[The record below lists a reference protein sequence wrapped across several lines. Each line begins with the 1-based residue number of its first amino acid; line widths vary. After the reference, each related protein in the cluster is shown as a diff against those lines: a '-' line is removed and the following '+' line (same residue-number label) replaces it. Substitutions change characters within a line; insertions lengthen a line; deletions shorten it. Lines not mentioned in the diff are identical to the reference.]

1 MIYKFIDNNG
11 SEISVNTLSSLQA
24 LVDSET
30 VKENTKVKAGL
41 RGKWTTASNI
51 EELVFD
57 KEEIEEPEETQAPQG
72 DIKSFITKEEKTEEV
87 PSETKSDDL
96 PLASKPEEVTTQPW
110 QNEKKDIDEVNN
122 NITHENEKPEEEN
135 EKEIEEEKI
144 DHTYDDENIEGI
156 SAAASIKLGFKKIFD
171 FSGRASRSEFW
182 WFYLTYIFLSFLVI
196 FIIMFLAIMS
206 DPNISDS
213 ALDSMSY
220 IGYVTGIGTLGAT
233 VRRFHDR
240 DISGWAILLFIIP
253 LVNIYL
259 IVLLF
264 LKGTEGK
271 NKFGEYP
278 LSLIKK

>member
-11 SEISVNTLSSLQA
+11 SEISVNSLSSLQA

-41 RGKWTTASNI
+41 RGKWTTASKI
-51 EELVFD
+51 EELVFAKD
-57 KEEIEEPEETQAPQG
+57 EIEEPEETQAPQG

-259 IVLLF
+259 LVLLF

>member
-1 MIYKFIDNNG
+1 MIYKFIDING
-11 SEISVNTLSSLQA
+11 SEISVNSISSLQA

-30 VKENTKVKAGL
+30 IKENTKVKAGL
-41 RGKWTTASNI
+41 RGKWNTASNI

-57 KEEIEEPEETQAPQG
+57 KEEIDEPKETQAPQG
-72 DIKSFITKEEKTEEV
+72 DIKSFITQEENTEEV
-87 PSETKSDDL
+87 YAETKPENLNST
-96 PLASKPEEVTTQPW
+96 PKPEEVTTQPW
-110 QNEKKDIDEVNN
+110 QNEKEDIEEVNDD
-122 NITHENEKPEEEN
+122 ISQENEKL
-135 EKEIEEEKI
+135 EKEIESELEEEKT
-144 DHTYDDENIEGI
+144 DDAYNDENVEGI
-156 SAAASIKLGFKKIFD
+156 SAGASIKLGFKKIFD

-182 WFYLTYIFLSFLVI
+182 WFYLTYVFLSLAAIFVI
-196 FIIMFLAIMS
+196 MVLAILS
-206 DPNISDS
+206 EPNISDS

-233 VRRFHDR
+233 VRRLHDR

-259 IVLLF
+259 LVLLF

>member
-11 SEISVNTLSSLQA
+11 SEISVNSLSSLQA

-51 EELVFD
+51 EELVFAKD
-57 KEEIEEPEETQAPQG
+57 EIEEPEETQTPQG

-233 VRRFHDR
+233 VRRLHDR

-271 NKFGEYP
+271 NKFGDYP

>member
-11 SEISVNTLSSLQA
+11 SEISVNSLSSLQS
-24 LVDSET
+24 LVESET

-51 EELVFD
+51 EELVFA

-72 DIKSFITKEEKTEEV
+72 DIKSFITQEENTEEV
-87 PSETKSDDL
+87 YAETKPENLNST
-96 PLASKPEEVTTQPW
+96 PKPEEVTTQPW
-110 QNEKKDIDEVNN
+110 QNEKDDTQEVNDD
-122 NITHENEKPEEEN
+122 ISQENEKPE
-135 EKEIEEEKI
+135 KEIESELEEEKT
-144 DHTYDDENIEGI
+144 DDAYNDENVEGI
-156 SAAASIKLGFKKIFD
+156 SAGASIKLGFKKIFD

-182 WFYLTYIFLSFLVI
+182 WFYLTYVFLSLAAIFVI
-196 FIIMFLAIMS
+196 MVLAVLS
-206 DPNISDS
+206 EPNISDS

-220 IGYVTGIGTLGAT
+220 IGYVTGIGTFGAT
-233 VRRFHDR
+233 VRRLHDR

-259 IVLLF
+259 LVLLF

>member
-11 SEISVNTLSSLQA
+11 SEISVNSLSSLQA

-51 EELVFD
+51 EELVFA
-57 KEEIEEPEETQAPQG
+57 KEEIEEPKETQAPQD

-87 PSETKSDDL
+87 PSETKSDDT
-96 PLASKPEEVTTQPW
+96 PPASKPEEVSVQPW

-144 DHTYDDENIEGI
+144 DHTYDDENVEGI
-156 SAAASIKLGFKKIFD
+156 SAGASIKLGFKKIFD

-233 VRRFHDR
+233 VRRLHDR

>member
-11 SEISVNTLSSLQA
+11 SEISVNSLSSLQA

-51 EELVFD
+51 EELVFAKD
-57 KEEIEEPEETQAPQG
+57 EIEEPEETQTPQG

-233 VRRFHDR
+233 VRRLHDR

-278 LSLIKK
+278 LSLIKR

>member
-11 SEISVNTLSSLQA
+11 SEISVNSLSSLQA

-41 RGKWTTASNI
+41 RGKWTTASKI
-51 EELVFD
+51 EELVFAKD
-57 KEEIEEPEETQAPQG
+57 EIEEPEETQAPQG

-156 SAAASIKLGFKKIFD
+156 SVAASIKLGFKKIFD

-259 IVLLF
+259 LVLLF

>member
-1 MIYKFIDNNG
+1 
-11 SEISVNTLSSLQA
+11 VNSLSSLQA

-41 RGKWTTASNI
+41 RGKWTTASKI
-51 EELVFD
+51 EELVFAKD
-57 KEEIEEPEETQAPQG
+57 EIEEPEETQAPQG

-156 SAAASIKLGFKKIFD
+156 SVAASIKLGFKKIFD

-233 VRRFHDR
+233 IRRLHDR